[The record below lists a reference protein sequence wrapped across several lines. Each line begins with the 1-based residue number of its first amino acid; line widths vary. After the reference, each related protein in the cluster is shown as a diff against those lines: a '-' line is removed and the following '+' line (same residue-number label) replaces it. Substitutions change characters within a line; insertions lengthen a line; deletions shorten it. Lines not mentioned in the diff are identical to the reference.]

1 LKPVAHTSNPANTIG
16 RPWIIYN
23 GGGDTVVEI
32 FTLFGN
38 IGLHSSYLGLVPNY
52 NIGFAILAEDAERSV
67 DLNAYADIIGD
78 VLLPSIVKAVVSEAA
93 INHAGIYN
101 ASSGSLVKISARDQ
115 YGLAVSRLIVNGTNV
130 MDAIAAA
137 NNIASA
143 ALSIR
148 LYPTDLQHST
158 GNLTETAFRAVFQ
171 DDSALADGGTATCI
185 SWMGLDAS
193 DFGGKA
199 LDLFVFGLDPRG
211 RAISIDIPALEVQL
225 VRAVSL

>member
-93 INHAGIYN
+93 INHAGTYN
-101 ASSGSLVKISARDQ
+101 
-115 YGLAVSRLIVNGTNV
+115 
-130 MDAIAAA
+130 
-137 NNIASA
+137 ASA